1 MFSKTKEYQGSRV
14 DTILG
19 KNFVFKG
26 EIESAEGSLRI
37 DGNFE
42 GELQVSGDVLV
53 GETGKVT
60 GSLNARNITIAG
72 QVNGKIAA
80 EGRLELTPTA
90 KVYADVKMT
99 FLTVEDGAVYQG
111 LCEPQTRED
120 RDREKRRKTEIIPE
134 VNHS

>member
-1 MFSKTKEYQGSRV
+1 MFSKTKEYKGSRV

-72 QVNGKIAA
+72 QVNGKIEAGA
-80 EGRLELTPTA
+80 KLELTPTA
-90 KVYADVKMT
+90 KVCADAKMV
-99 FLTVEDGAVYQG
+99 FLSIEEGAFYQG
-111 LCEPQTRED
+111 LCEPQIRED
-120 RDREKRRKTEIIPE
+120 QKKRIIMPEIGE
-134 VNHS
+134 ASSN